1 MSIIPTRATP
11 SKTPTRP
18 HDPDVCGLGG
28 AAECDACRTARLRDE
43 RDFYER
49 DAEAKE
55 RARRRDIERR
65 IFAAT
70 GITVDEWADAL
81 LPVQA
86 KGIVEIVRVVT
97 DEREAAA

>member
-1 MSIIPTRATP
+1 MNIIPNRAAP

-28 AAECDACRTARLRDE
+28 AAECDACRAARLRDD

-49 DAEAKE
+49 DAEAKK

-65 IFAAT
+65 IFAAM
-70 GITVDEWADAL
+70 GITVDELADAL
-81 LPVQA
+81 LPKLA
-86 KGIVEIVRVVT
+86 EGMGEIAGAVM
-97 DEREAAA
+97 DERGAA